1 MTTPW
6 HVQREYIRAHEAE
19 LAAAAQSA
27 QRLAEW
33 RHATGRLRWRHR
45 LRDWYEAALGR
56 LRKPLAIHKPLATHE
71 RHVEGVR
78 TPAGLGREVA
88 GVGRG

>member
-6 HVQREYIRAHEAE
+6 QFHREYIQAHEAE
-19 LAAAAQSA
+19 LAAAARQA
-27 QRLAEW
+27 QRRAEW
-33 RHATGRLRWRHR
+33 RHATGRVLLGHR
-45 LRDWYEAALGR
+45 LRDWYRAALGLVTGR
-56 LRKPLAIHKPLATHE
+56 LATHE